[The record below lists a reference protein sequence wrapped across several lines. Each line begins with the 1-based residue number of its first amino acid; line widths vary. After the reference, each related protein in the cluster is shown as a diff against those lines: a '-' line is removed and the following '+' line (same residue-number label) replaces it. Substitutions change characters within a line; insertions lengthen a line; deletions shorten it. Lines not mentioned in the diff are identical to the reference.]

1 MIRYLL
7 LGLVQGVAE
16 FLPISSSGHLVL
28 AQRVL
33 GIDSPGVLL
42 EAILHLATLVPVVWL
57 LRKNLVRLLGSFAPR
72 GDRDARREVL
82 FLALGTIPVVAAGLL
97 AEDLLERAFASLL
110 VVGVAL
116 LATGALLLLAS
127 WAGRRAVRRRLSLV
141 DAVAVG
147 LAQVAALVPGLS
159 RSGATIS
166 AGLLRGV
173 RGGEAACFSL
183 LLSIPAVLG
192 AASLKLVR
200 VAEAGPATLSR
211 EAWGGLLLAA
221 LVAGIVG
228 AFAVKLLLAAA
239 ARNRLAPFGVYCLAI
254 GTVTV
259 LLARV
264 G

>member
-1 MIRYLL
+1 VIRYLL
-7 LGLVQGVAE
+7 LGLVQGLAE

-33 GIDSPGVLL
+33 GIDPPGVLL
-42 EAILHLATLVPVVWL
+42 EAVLHLATLVPVVWL
-57 LRKNLVRLLGSFAPR
+57 LRKDVVRLLGSLTAR
-72 GDRDARREVL
+72 GDRDARQR
-82 FLALGTIPVVAAGLL
+82 LALLVLGTLPVVAAGLL
-97 AEDLLERAFASLL
+97 AEDLLEQAFASLL

-116 LATGALLLLAS
+116 LTTGALLLLAS

-141 DAVAVG
+141 DAAAVG
-147 LAQVAALVPGLS
+147 LAQAAALVPGLS
-159 RSGATIS
+159 RSGATIA

-173 RGGEAACFSL
+173 RGGEAARFSL

-211 EAWGGLLLAA
+211 EAWGGLLVAS

-228 AFAVKLLLAAA
+228 VFALKALLSIAT
-239 ARNRLAPFGVYCLAI
+239 RGRLAPFGVYCLAI
-254 GTVTV
+254 GTATV
-259 LLARV
+259 LLSRA